1 MKQILQ
7 YSIDGFK
14 GVDLTSPDVLVNS
27 CRASYMRNFLLKDGA
42 LEKRSGWRELYR
54 FEGKRINGIFL
65 FDDGSVRRTLIH
77 AGTGLYRLEAL
88 SDGSYGCTDLTRSSS
103 IGACEVMGLRDNRS
117 QAFQNNGRLFIV
129 GAGPLMAY
137 GKWADGGYELRM
149 VKGCGEEYVPTT
161 TININDSSV
170 ENDIR
175 ATLDDVNML
184 TPKRINRLVG
194 EMEGGSN
201 SWMLDGSVDSGTI
214 VKVHLE
220 SWLWHEGECSYSER
234 YLLTDQR
241 IDDPLE
247 SGHEVWR
254 LIDERSGTEVFEAG
268 YVDYT
273 TGELVLSCNC
283 CPYAPGRDN
292 ITVEFEHTPEA
303 YNKDYLNKVFTG
315 ARYGTD
321 GGSDRLFLAVEGT
334 NLEIFSEPDNFFY
347 FGDRNT
353 VLVGNDRS
361 AITAFARLDDH
372 TLAIFKEEDEQ
383 DAPIYYQT
391 GYYETLYDDAGNI
404 SKMTAFFP
412 VQAGSSGEACLSAS
426 TLGNL
431 AGDLLMLSRN
441 GVFGVHLTD
450 NVSTS
455 QRYTKERGKYI
466 AGDLKKRTLTDACA
480 AVYDGRYYLALGDEE
495 GLCYVADGRYTC
507 YPAHTVEKSFQYE
520 WTVLAGIPARVF
532 FVLEGALYFGTASG
546 SICLFD
552 GGNTDRLLDEEKEI
566 YGEWQSASLDFGSD
580 ERGKTLMKMTVSY
593 DADELSFGYQ
603 TRNLLIKSI
612 RSENFSFWKLNLLR
626 LSFAGNYRESYS
638 VKVKEK
644 DFNYMKFGIYS
655 EKGTCAVYKFKAFY
669 KINSRNKGVR

>member
-1 MKQILQ
+1 
-7 YSIDGFK
+7 
-14 GVDLTSPDVLVNS
+14 
-27 CRASYMRNFLLKDGA
+27 
-42 LEKRSGWRELYR
+42 
-54 FEGKRINGIFL
+54 
-65 FDDGSVRRTLIH
+65 
-77 AGTGLYRLEAL
+77 
-88 SDGSYGCTDLTRSSS
+88 
-103 IGACEVMGLRDNRS
+103 
-117 QAFQNNGRLFIV
+117 
-129 GAGPLMAY
+129 
-137 GKWADGGYELRM
+137 
-149 VKGCGEEYVPTT
+149 
-161 TININDSSV
+161 
-170 ENDIR
+170 
-175 ATLDDVNML
+175 
-184 TPKRINRLVG
+184 
-194 EMEGGSN
+194 
-201 SWMLDGSVDSGTI
+201 
-214 VKVHLE
+214 
-220 SWLWHEGECSYSER
+220 
-234 YLLTDQR
+234 
-241 IDDPLE
+241 
-247 SGHEVWR
+247 
-254 LIDERSGTEVFEAG
+254 
-268 YVDYT
+268 
-273 TGELVLSCNC
+273 
-283 CPYAPGRDN
+283 
-292 ITVEFEHTPEA
+292 
-303 YNKDYLNKVFTG
+303 
-315 ARYGTD
+315 
-321 GGSDRLFLAVEGT
+321 
-334 NLEIFSEPDNFFY
+334 
-347 FGDRNT
+347 
-353 VLVGNDRS
+353 
-361 AITAFARLDDH
+361 
-372 TLAIFKEEDEQ
+372 
-383 DAPIYYQT
+383 
-391 GYYETLYDDAGNI
+391 
-404 SKMTAFFP
+404 MTAFFP

-441 GVFGVHLTD
+441 GVFGVHLSD

-466 AGDLKKRTLTDACA
+466 AGDLQKRNLTDACA

-532 FVLEGALYFGTASG
+532 FVLEGALYFGTDSG

-655 EKGTCAVYKFKAFY
+655 DKGACAVYKFKAFY